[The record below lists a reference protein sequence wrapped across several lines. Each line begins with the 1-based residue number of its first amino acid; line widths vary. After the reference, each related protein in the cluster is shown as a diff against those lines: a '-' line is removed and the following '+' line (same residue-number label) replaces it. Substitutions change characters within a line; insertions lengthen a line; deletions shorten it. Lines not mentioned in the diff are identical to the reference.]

1 MSNSFVF
8 QNAQIKSRESKL
20 LTLQGVQRLF
30 DAQNTKDAMKVV
42 IELGL
47 GNGMT
52 TEDED
57 FDTVFK
63 NEEENLCALLKEMN
77 VNGALDVFLL
87 ENDYVNLKIA
97 AKAHATKSD
106 NNHFLPDGLY
116 EAQKIVEALDTE
128 EEIEG
133 FDKRFLSAIKGVSEI
148 LNGENA
154 NPRAIDNYLDKKM
167 YEHIFSSVSKSGK
180 AAKAY
185 YEKKVDFAN
194 IGAFARAQKLGLDE
208 EFFKACFIE
217 DGKISLDKFIE
228 QDTNLETFALKM
240 KDTEYE
246 KISNNLAQ
254 SKSVVA
260 FEVESENALLKMWK
274 DEDFDMFSI
283 APIAAYYLT
292 KKTELKVVKLIVAGI
307 KNHVDPQIIKE
318 RMREL
323 YA

>member
-30 DAQNTKDAMKVV
+30 DAQNVKDAMKVV

-47 GNGMT
+47 ANGMT

-63 NEEENLCALLKEMN
+63 NEEENLCTLLKEMT
-77 VNGALDVFLL
+77 VKGALDVFLL

-97 AKAHATKSD
+97 SKAYATKSD
-106 NNHFLPDGLY
+106 DAHFLPDGLY
-116 EAQKIVEALDTE
+116 ETQKIVEALSA
-128 EEIEG
+128 EEIVG
-133 FDKRFLSAIKGVSEI
+133 FDKHFLSAIKGVLEI
-148 LNGENA
+148 LNGENP

-180 AAKAY
+180 EAKAY

-208 EFFKACFIE
+208 EFFRACFIE
-217 DGKISLDKFIE
+217 GGKIPLAKFIE
-228 QDTNLETFALKM
+228 QDTTLDTFALNM
-240 KDTEYE
+240 KGTEFE
-246 KISNNLAQ
+246 KIASDLAQ
-254 SKSVVA
+254 SKNVVA
-260 FEVESENALLKMWK
+260 FEVASENALLKEWK
-274 DEDFDMFSI
+274 DADFDMFSI
-283 APIAAYYLT
+283 APIVAYYLT

>member
-30 DAQNTKDAMKVV
+30 DAQNVKDAMKVV

-77 VNGALDVFLL
+77 VKGALDVFLL

-97 AKAHATKSD
+97 AKAYATKSGD
-106 NNHFLPDGLY
+106 THFLPDGLY
-116 EAQKIVEALDTE
+116 EAQKIVEALSA
-128 EEIEG
+128 EEIVG
-133 FDKRFLSAIKGVSEI
+133 FDKHFLSAIKGVLEI
-148 LNGENA
+148 LNGENP
-154 NPRAIDNYLDKKM
+154 NPRAIDNYLDKKT
-167 YEHIFSSVSKSGK
+167 YEHIFSSVAKSGK
-180 AAKAY
+180 EAKAY

-194 IGAFARAQKLGLDE
+194 IGAFARAQKLGLDQ

-217 DGKISLDKFIE
+217 GGKIPLAKFIE
-228 QDTNLETFALKM
+228 QDTNLDTFALKM
-240 KDTEYE
+240 KDTEFE
-246 KISNNLAQ
+246 KIASDLAQ
-254 SKSVVA
+254 SKNVVA
-260 FEVESENALLKMWK
+260 FEVTSENALLKEWK
-274 DEDFDMFSI
+274 DADFDMFSI

>member
-30 DAQNTKDAMKVV
+30 DAQNVKDAMKVV

-47 GNGMT
+47 ANGMT

-63 NEEENLCALLKEMN
+63 NEEENLCTLLKEMN
-77 VNGALDVFLL
+77 VKGALDVFSL

-97 AKAHATKSD
+97 SKAYATKSD
-106 NNHFLPDGLY
+106 DTHFLPDGLY
-116 EAQKIVEALDTE
+116 ETQKIVEALSA
-128 EEIEG
+128 EEIVG
-133 FDKRFLSAIKGVSEI
+133 FDKHFLSAIKGVSEI
-148 LNGENA
+148 LRGENP

-180 AAKAY
+180 EAKAY

-194 IGAFARAQKLGLDE
+194 IGAFARAQKLCLDE
-208 EFFKACFIE
+208 EFFRACFIE
-217 DGKISLDKFIE
+217 GGKIPLAKFIE
-228 QDTNLETFALKM
+228 QDTTLDSFALNM
-240 KDTEYE
+240 KGTEFE
-246 KISNNLAQ
+246 KIASDLAQ
-254 SKSVVA
+254 SKNVVA
-260 FEVESENALLKMWK
+260 FEVASENALLKEWK
-274 DEDFDMFSI
+274 DADFDMFSI
-283 APIAAYYLT
+283 APIVAYYLT

>member
-30 DAQNTKDAMKVV
+30 DAQNVKDAMKVV

-47 GNGMT
+47 ANGMT

-77 VNGALDVFLL
+77 VKGALDVFLL

-97 AKAHATKSD
+97 SKAYATKSD
-106 NNHFLPDGLY
+106 DTHFLPDGLY
-116 EAQKIVEALDTE
+116 EAQKIVEALSA
-128 EEIEG
+128 EEIVG
-133 FDKRFLSAIKGVSEI
+133 FDKHFLSAIKGVSEI
-148 LNGENA
+148 LNGENP

-180 AAKAY
+180 EAKAY

-208 EFFKACFIE
+208 EFFRACFIE
-217 DGKISLDKFIE
+217 GGNIPLAKFIE
-228 QDTNLETFALKM
+228 QDTTLDTFALKM
-240 KDTEYE
+240 KDTEFE
-246 KISNNLAQ
+246 KIASDLAQ
-254 SKSVVA
+254 SKNAVA
-260 FEVESENALLKMWK
+260 FEVASENALLKEWK
-274 DEDFDMFSI
+274 DADFDMFSI

>member
-30 DAQNTKDAMKVV
+30 DAQNVKDAMKVV

-47 GNGMT
+47 ANGMT

-63 NEEENLCALLKEMN
+63 NEEENLCTLLKEMN
-77 VNGALDVFLL
+77 VKGALDVFLL

-97 AKAHATKSD
+97 SKAYATKSD
-106 NNHFLPDGLY
+106 DTHFLPDGLY
-116 EAQKIVEALDTE
+116 ETQKIVEALSA
-128 EEIEG
+128 EEIVG
-133 FDKRFLSAIKGVSEI
+133 FDKHFLSAIKGVSEI
-148 LNGENA
+148 LKGENP

-180 AAKAY
+180 EAKAY

-194 IGAFARAQKLGLDE
+194 IGAFARAQKLDLDE

-217 DGKISLDKFIE
+217 GGKIPLAKFIE
-228 QDTNLETFALKM
+228 QDTTLDTFALKM
-240 KDTEYE
+240 KDTEFE
-246 KISNNLAQ
+246 KIASDLAQ
-254 SKSVVA
+254 SKNAVA
-260 FEVESENALLKMWK
+260 FEVASENALLKEWK
-274 DEDFDMFSI
+274 DADFDMFSI

>member
-30 DAQNTKDAMKVV
+30 DAQNVKDAMKVV

-47 GNGMT
+47 ANGMT
-52 TEDED
+52 TEDDD

-63 NEEENLCALLKEMN
+63 NEEENLCTLLKEMN
-77 VNGALDVFLL
+77 VKGALDVFSL

-97 AKAHATKSD
+97 SKAYATKSD
-106 NNHFLPDGLY
+106 DTHFLPDGLY
-116 EAQKIVEALDTE
+116 ETQKIVEALSA
-128 EEIEG
+128 EEIVG
-133 FDKRFLSAIKGVSEI
+133 FDKHFLSAIKGVSEI
-148 LNGENA
+148 LRGENP

-180 AAKAY
+180 EAKAY

-194 IGAFARAQKLGLDE
+194 IGAFARAQKLCLDE
-208 EFFKACFIE
+208 EFFRACFIE
-217 DGKISLDKFIE
+217 GGKIPLAKFIE
-228 QDTNLETFALKM
+228 QDTTLDSFALNM
-240 KDTEYE
+240 KGTEFE
-246 KISNNLAQ
+246 KIASDLAQ
-254 SKSVVA
+254 SKNVVA
-260 FEVESENALLKMWK
+260 FEVASENALLKEWK
-274 DEDFDMFSI
+274 DADFDMFSI
-283 APIAAYYLT
+283 APIVAYYLT

>member
-30 DAQNTKDAMKVV
+30 DAQNVKDAMKVV

-47 GNGMT
+47 ANGMT

-63 NEEENLCALLKEMN
+63 NEEENLCTLLKEMN
-77 VNGALDVFLL
+77 VKGALDVFLF

-97 AKAHATKSD
+97 SKAYATKSD
-106 NNHFLPDGLY
+106 DTHFLPDGLY
-116 EAQKIVEALDTE
+116 EAQKIVEALSA
-128 EEIEG
+128 EEIVG
-133 FDKRFLSAIKGVSEI
+133 FDKHFLSAIKGVLEI
-148 LNGENA
+148 LNGENP

-180 AAKAY
+180 EAKAY

-208 EFFKACFIE
+208 EFFRACFIE
-217 DGKISLDKFIE
+217 GGKIPLAKFIE
-228 QDTNLETFALKM
+228 QDTTLDTFALKM
-240 KDTEYE
+240 KDTEFE
-246 KISNNLAQ
+246 KIASDLAQ
-254 SKSVVA
+254 SKNAVA
-260 FEVESENALLKMWK
+260 FEVASENALLKEWK
-274 DEDFDMFSI
+274 DADFDMFSI

>member
-30 DAQNTKDAMKVV
+30 DAQNVKDAMKVV

-47 GNGMT
+47 ANGMT
-52 TEDED
+52 TEDDD

-63 NEEENLCALLKEMN
+63 NEEENLCTLLKEMN
-77 VNGALDVFLL
+77 VKGALDVFLL

-97 AKAHATKSD
+97 SKAYATKSD
-106 NNHFLPDGLY
+106 DTHFLPDGLY
-116 EAQKIVEALDTE
+116 ETQKIVEALSA
-128 EEIEG
+128 EEIVG
-133 FDKRFLSAIKGVSEI
+133 FDKHFLSAIKGVSEI
-148 LNGENA
+148 LNGENP

-167 YEHIFSSVSKSGK
+167 YGHIFSSVSKSGK
-180 AAKAY
+180 EAKAY

-208 EFFKACFIE
+208 EFFRACFIE
-217 DGKISLDKFIE
+217 GGKIPLAKFIE
-228 QDTNLETFALKM
+228 QGTTLDTFALKM
-240 KDTEYE
+240 KDTEFE
-246 KISNNLAQ
+246 KIASDLAQ
-254 SKSVVA
+254 SKNAVA
-260 FEVESENALLKMWK
+260 FEVASENALLKEWK
-274 DEDFDMFSI
+274 DADFDMFSI

>member
-30 DAQNTKDAMKVV
+30 DAQNVKDAMKVV

-47 GNGMT
+47 ANGMT

-63 NEEENLCALLKEMN
+63 NEEENLCTLLKEMN
-77 VNGALDVFLL
+77 VKGALDVFLL

-97 AKAHATKSD
+97 SKAYATKSD
-106 NNHFLPDGLY
+106 DTHFLPDGLY
-116 EAQKIVEALDTE
+116 EAQKIVEALSA
-128 EEIEG
+128 EEIVG
-133 FDKRFLSAIKGVSEI
+133 FDKHFLSAIKGVLEI
-148 LNGENA
+148 LNGENP

-180 AAKAY
+180 EAKAY

-208 EFFKACFIE
+208 EFFRACFIE
-217 DGKISLDKFIE
+217 GGKIPLAKFIE
-228 QDTNLETFALKM
+228 QDTTLDTFALKM
-240 KDTEYE
+240 KDTEFE
-246 KISNNLAQ
+246 KIASDLAQ
-254 SKSVVA
+254 SKNAVA
-260 FEVESENALLKMWK
+260 FEVASENALLKEWK
-274 DEDFDMFSI
+274 DADFDMFSI

>member
-30 DAQNTKDAMKVV
+30 DAQNVKDAMKVV

-47 GNGMT
+47 ANGMT

-63 NEEENLCALLKEMN
+63 NEEENLCTLLKEMN
-77 VNGALDVFLL
+77 VKGALDVFLL

-97 AKAHATKSD
+97 SKAYATKSD
-106 NNHFLPDGLY
+106 DAHFLPDGLY
-116 EAQKIVEALDTE
+116 ETQKIVEALNA
-128 EEIEG
+128 EEIVG
-133 FDKRFLSAIKGVSEI
+133 FDKHFLSAIKGVLEI
-148 LNGENA
+148 LNGENP

-180 AAKAY
+180 EAKAY

-208 EFFKACFIE
+208 EFFRACFIE
-217 DGKISLDKFIE
+217 GGKIPLAKFIE
-228 QDTNLETFALKM
+228 QDTTLDTFALNM
-240 KDTEYE
+240 KGTEFE
-246 KISNNLAQ
+246 KISSDLAQ
-254 SKSVVA
+254 SKNVVA
-260 FEVESENALLKMWK
+260 FEVTSESALLKEWK
-274 DEDFDMFSI
+274 DADFDMFSI
-283 APIAAYYLT
+283 APIVAYYLT

>member
-30 DAQNTKDAMKVV
+30 DAQNVKDAMKVV

-47 GNGMT
+47 ANGMT

-63 NEEENLCALLKEMN
+63 NEEENLCTLLKEMN
-77 VNGALDVFLL
+77 VKGALDVFLL

-97 AKAHATKSD
+97 SKAYATKSD
-106 NNHFLPDGLY
+106 DAHFLPDGLY
-116 EAQKIVEALDTE
+116 ETQKIVEALSA
-128 EEIEG
+128 EEIVG
-133 FDKRFLSAIKGVSEI
+133 FDKHFLSAIKGVSEI
-148 LNGENA
+148 LNGENP

-180 AAKAY
+180 EAKAY

-208 EFFKACFIE
+208 EFFRACFIE
-217 DGKISLDKFIE
+217 GGKIPLAKFTE
-228 QDTNLETFALKM
+228 QDTTLDAFALNM
-240 KDTEYE
+240 KGTEFE
-246 KISNNLAQ
+246 KIASDLAQ
-254 SKSVVA
+254 SKNVVA
-260 FEVESENALLKMWK
+260 FEVASENALLKEWK
-274 DEDFDMFSI
+274 DADFDMFSI
-283 APIAAYYLT
+283 APIVAYYLT

>member
-1 MSNSFVF
+1 
-8 QNAQIKSRESKL
+8 
-20 LTLQGVQRLF
+20 
-30 DAQNTKDAMKVV
+30 
-42 IELGL
+42 
-47 GNGMT
+47 MT

-63 NEEENLCALLKEMN
+63 NEEENLCTLLKEMN
-77 VNGALDVFLL
+77 VKGALDVFLL

-97 AKAHATKSD
+97 SKAYATKSD
-106 NNHFLPDGLY
+106 DAHFLPDGLY
-116 EAQKIVEALDTE
+116 ETQKIVEALSA
-128 EEIEG
+128 EEIVG
-133 FDKRFLSAIKGVSEI
+133 FDKHFLSAIKGVSEI
-148 LNGENA
+148 LNGENP

-180 AAKAY
+180 EAKAY

-208 EFFKACFIE
+208 EFFRACFIE
-217 DGKISLDKFIE
+217 GGKIPLAKFIE
-228 QDTNLETFALKM
+228 QDTTLDTFALNM
-240 KDTEYE
+240 KGTEFE
-246 KISNNLAQ
+246 KIASDLAQ
-254 SKSVVA
+254 SKNVVA
-260 FEVESENALLKMWK
+260 FEVASENALLKEWK
-274 DEDFDMFSI
+274 DADFDMFSI
-283 APIAAYYLT
+283 APIVAYYLT